1 MNKRLILSLL
11 LITSSIFVHGQEISW
26 SLQKCVSTAL
36 ENNIDIKIKQLQVL
50 KAQKTYTHPLLEL
63 FPSIGFTGNHTY
75 NFGSTIDPNT
85 NNRVSSDIQYDNLN
99 LNANV
104 NLLDFGNLATAKKNK
119 IEIELAKADKEVV
132 EYEYKLQL
140 LEKYFD
146 ALFSQELVKIQKE
159 QLQNST
165 FNRDRI
171 SKEVEIG
178 NKPQSD
184 FYDIQL
190 NFSQDEKR
198 LMEAE
203 QLFFTQKLQLFQLM
217 NFKAE
222 NLKEIVL
229 EIYLPSEEIQKESI
243 FNNPKIEYAD
253 LAYKSSRKDIAILRS
268 ANLPS
273 LIGFYGFSTFYS
285 TPINQ
290 SNFGIPSFQTQINDN
305 KNHQTGLQLNI
316 PVFNGFRKNR
326 QIIASKIESEKVKLV
341 SEQEKI
347 KIEQQV
353 ELENTRRNQYV
364 QLTENLQ
371 NTLKYAKES
380 FKTTQAKFT
389 SGKVDAVIFTSVKNQ
404 LLSSEYDFLKN
415 NLQLQ
420 YASLKINLIQKNDF

>member
-1 MNKRLILSLL
+1 MNKGLVLSLL
-11 LITSSIFVHGQEISW
+11 LFTSSIFVNGQEISW
-26 SLQKCVSTAL
+26 SLQKCVSVAL
-36 ENNIDIKIKQLQVL
+36 ENNIEVKIKQLQVA
-50 KAQKTYTHPLLEL
+50 KAQKNYTHPLLEL

-104 NLLDFGNLATAKKNK
+104 NILDFGNLANAKKNK
-119 IEIELAKADKEVV
+119 IEIELAKADKKVI

-159 QLQNST
+159 QLINST

-184 FYDIQL
+184 LYDIQL
-190 NFSQDEKR
+190 SFSQDQKR

-203 QLFFTQKLQLFQLM
+203 QLFLMQKLQLFQLM
-217 NFKAE
+217 NFKSE
-222 NLKEIVL
+222 NLQEIVL
-229 EIYLPSEEIQKESI
+229 EVYLASAETEKESV
-243 FNNPKIEYAD
+243 FQNPKIEFAD
-253 LAYKSSRKDIAILRS
+253 LAYKNAKKDIAILRA

-273 LIGFYGFSTFYS
+273 LVGFYGFSTFYS

-290 SNFGIPSFQTQINDN
+290 SNSGIPSFQTQLQDN

-316 PVFNGFRKNR
+316 PVFNGFRRNH
-326 QIIASKIESEKVKLV
+326 QIVASKIESEKVKLI

-347 KIEQQV
+347 KIEQQL
-353 ELENTRRNQYV
+353 ELETARKNQYF

-380 FKTTQAKFT
+380 FKTTQSKFT
-389 SGKVDAVIFTSVKNQ
+389 SGKVDAVNYTSVKNQ

-415 NLQLQ
+415 NLLMQ
-420 YASLKINLIQKNDF
+420 YASLKINLIKKNEF

>member
-1 MNKRLILSLL
+1 MNKRLILSLIL
-11 LITSSIFVHGQEISW
+11 FTSSIFVNGQEISW
-26 SLQKCVSTAL
+26 SLQKCVSVAL
-36 ENNIDIKIKQLQVL
+36 ENNIEIKIKQLQVL
-50 KAQKTYTHPLLEL
+50 KAQKTYTNPLLEL
-63 FPSIGFTGNHTY
+63 LPSIGFTGNHTY

-85 NNRVSSDIQYDNLN
+85 NSRVSSDIQYDNLN
-99 LNANV
+99 LNANL

-140 LEKYFD
+140 LSSYFD

-159 QLQNST
+159 QLKNST

-190 NFSQDEKR
+190 SFSQDEKR

-203 QLFFTQKLQLFQLM
+203 QLFLTQKLQLFQLM
-217 NFKAE
+217 NFKVE
-222 NLKEIVL
+222 NLQEVIL
-229 EIYLPSEEIQKESI
+229 EVYLASEETEKESV
-243 FNNPKIEYAD
+243 FQNPKIEFAE
-253 LAYKSSRKDIAILRS
+253 LAYKSSRRDIAILRS

-273 LIGFYGFSTFYS
+273 LVGFYGFSTFYS

-290 SNFGIPSFQTQINDN
+290 SNFGVPSFQTQINDN
-305 KNHQTGLQLNI
+305 KNHQAGLQLNV
-316 PVFNGFRKNR
+316 PVFNGFRRNR
-326 QIIASKIESEKVKLV
+326 QIIASKIESEKVKLA

-353 ELENTRRNQYV
+353 ELETTRKNQYM
-364 QLTENLQ
+364 QLTENLG

-380 FKTTQAKFT
+380 FKTTQVKFT
-389 SGKVDAVIFTSVKNQ
+389 NGKIDAVIFTSVKNQ

-415 NLQLQ
+415 NLLTQ
-420 YASLKINLIQKNDF
+420 YASLKINLLKKSEF

>member
-1 MNKRLILSLL
+1 MKKLILSLL
-11 LITSSIFVHGQEISW
+11 IITSSIFVNGQEISW
-26 SLQKCVSTAL
+26 SLQKCFSVAL
-36 ENNIDIKIKQLQVL
+36 ENNIDLKIKQLQVI
-50 KAQKTYTHPLLEL
+50 KAQKIYTHPLLEL
-63 FPSIGFTGNHTY
+63 FPSISFTGNHSY

-99 LNANV
+99 LNANM

-119 IEIELAKADKEVV
+119 IEIELAKADKEVI

-159 QLQNST
+159 QLKNST

-171 SKEVEIG
+171 LKEVEIG
-178 NKPQSD
+178 NKPPSD
-184 FYDIQL
+184 LYDIQL
-190 NFSQDEKR
+190 SFSQDENR

-203 QLFFTQKLQLFQLM
+203 QLFLTQKLQLFQLM
-217 NFKAE
+217 NFKVE

-229 EIYLPSEEIQKESI
+229 EVYLASQETQEESI
-243 FNNPKIEYAD
+243 FQNPKIEYAD
-253 LAYKSSRKDIAILRS
+253 LTYKSARKDIAILRS

-273 LIGFYGFSTFYS
+273 LVGFYGFSTFYS

-290 SNFGIPSFQTQINDN
+290 SDSGILSFQTQLDNN
-305 KNHQTGLQLNI
+305 KNHQAGLELNI
-316 PVFNGFRKNR
+316 PIFNGFRKNR
-326 QIIASKIESEKVKLV
+326 QITASKIESEKVKLA

-353 ELENTRRNQYV
+353 ELETTRKNQYV

-371 NTLKYAKES
+371 NTLKYAKET
-380 FKTTQAKFT
+380 FKTTQAKFA
-389 SGKVDAVIFTSVKNQ
+389 SGIVDAVNYTSVKNQ
-404 LLSSEYDFLKN
+404 LLTSEYDFLKN
-415 NLQLQ
+415 NLQVQ
-420 YASLKINLIQKNDF
+420 YVSLKINLIKKNEL

>member
-1 MNKRLILSLL
+1 MNKLFLGFL
-11 LITSSIFVHGQEISW
+11 LIIWSIFAHGQENSW
-26 SLQKCVSTAL
+26 SLQKCISVAL
-36 ENNIDIKIKQLQVL
+36 ENNIDIKIKQLQIL

-63 FPSIGFTGNHTY
+63 FPTIGLAGNHSY

-85 NNRVSSDIQYDNLN
+85 NNRVSSDIQYDNVN

-119 IEIELAKADKEVV
+119 IGIELAKADKEVI

-146 ALFSQELVKIQKE
+146 ALFSLELVKIQKE

-184 FYDIQL
+184 LYDIQL
-190 NFSQDEKR
+190 SFSQDEKR

-203 QLFFTQKLQLFQLM
+203 QLFQTQKLQLFQLM
-217 NFKAE
+217 NFKVE

-229 EIYLPSEEIQKESI
+229 EVYLAREEIQKESI
-243 FNNPKIEYAD
+243 FQNPKIEYAD

-290 SNFGIPSFQTQINDN
+290 PNENIPSFQRQFGDN

-316 PVFNGFRKNR
+316 PVFNGFRRNR
-326 QIIASKIESEKVKLV
+326 QIIASKIESEKEKLV

-353 ELENTRRNQYV
+353 ELETTLKNQYL
-364 QLTENLQ
+364 QLTTNLE

-380 FKTTQAKFT
+380 FKTTQSKFI
-389 SGKVDAVIFTSVKNQ
+389 SGLVDAVIYTSVKNQ
-404 LLSSEYDFLKN
+404 LLFSEYDFLKN

-420 YASLKINLIQKNDF
+420 YASLKINLIKTNEL